1 MERFEQ
7 LAEEFQTGQNN
18 DDEVALM
25 PENLERMISRYSCQ
39 VGNANAAEEEEDEP
53 WSRPPQTLE
62 TVEVEVAS
70 LAGPSKRTH
79 TRPRDETA
87 PGGSSPH
94 HRNARQNVRDVV
106 VDPSVSPISKQPSA
120 FELSLDAG
128 VADAVSHEPRGNR
141 RKAGGARIADGSQPR
156 KRGRP
161 MGSKN
166 ATKEAAKAR
175 GSKRNKA
182 SKKVSDAS
190 NKASKGNNDED
201 EMLEW
206 PPLRPARVGRI
217 SSFLKQQMTEARG
230 KGAQEANPLSQG
242 PNAAMG
248 ANGGGGSAGS
258 NEEAQ
263 TRLSPTTTTG
273 RGSNQLQQLPLD
285 GGAPGNGNAHDVPF
299 FGMGDLG
306 KAVVDPVDQG
316 KYDNSQLDIDLRSPF
331 DLSVEHH
338 QGPEGAPEDALG
350 GISGKGGPVP
360 PAADVWEEQNLFSE
374 EEEEDACGRGDRLL
388 TGSAKPKPIL
398 DINLL
403 DKIVTMSGSSKPE
416 EGRGKGARGAANRER
431 ASVLVHPERPEPK
444 SPERQQEGKD
454 RRATKNA
461 KSRLL
466 NKEAFVTLVG
476 LLEPLELG
484 ELMDRAGV
492 ERTVRDHLGYID
504 GRIKLFVQLLI
515 LQRVLVGEKMKARLK
530 MECLSKFKLEHAEER
545 RRQREKAPSDR
556 NVVLYMQRV
565 MKEYKSR
572 LPSMTQSTD
581 SLKKLKDKVI
591 YARARSE
598 VEYSPSEERSFL
610 KEQISRQSQ
619 LRDQAQHE
627 TSPVEETPYVDQQ
640 ELVTCAQEMDGGN
653 LVQTGSA
660 SLNQTANREKLPI
673 IKWACVAESSPASN
687 TTPVTDVH
695 TPLNAAPPPED
706 VQTPLT
712 TNLRRDVR
720 NVAAKSKVTTTS
732 VEVLQPIHWLIEIEY
747 ALFGIKSDI
756 QNQKALRLYGDT
768 VVFDNADGE
777 AGRLAISNAGFETN
791 MGSLLRGHLKLHE
804 NMFADMFES
813 GKSKEKEINV
823 SNFALQV
830 CCAVD
835 KSPAELKGGM
845 KVLDTGELCESLEGF
860 LDSLMAHHKK
870 VSTTAA
876 PQDLDRVIAYLC
888 SGKEKKVDGV
898 SLKGV
903 SSPQKSSGVGEK
915 YLALPP
921 APPES
926 REKKR
931 KGCGSRR
938 AEGFRNDTESAQQQK
953 RRAMAPKGPE
963 EIANGC
969 CEEVVELDT
978 NALLGKAAQSKA
990 IVVQSEA
997 KHGKGKGK
1005 NGAKVPPQRIYTG
1018 SCSSRKVMLQG
1029 SMSRAGF
1036 HSHFLMHHVEI
1047 ELLHPNPKITLHS
1060 VLSRARA
1067 KVEEAKHRERGAVHG
1082 RPRVVPAEPQR
1093 KQRSIFSQKPSIGVQ
1108 NQNTSHDRGVVQGES
1123 MASPTQSDSSGGEDS
1138 TSMCESEDPSVANAR
1153 PPSLEW
1159 EWEAQEGQSEEPTS
1173 HQAVAVAPQEGQAQN
1188 NMQIVEVKASLQ
1200 EAMQNEPL
1208 LLTEGPYDESERDA
1222 LVQDFLNHLD
1232 QVQVV
1237 PYEGASENVTHC
1249 EEGAIQEVQQPNS
1262 SSGRQA
1268 VVYNRA
1274 TGQTHRA
1281 QCVNPGDVSPVVVYK
1296 SLRSKESTEFSLIE
1310 GSTSRA
1316 LICKAPVVSDIV
1328 TLNPCLQSLL
1338 DEEAAHSAQDAYVI
1352 ENGAIRQGMVVMVR
1366 TSATLSLRTP
1376 LFFFKHLF

>member
-1036 HSHFLMHHVEI
+1036 HMFFPGLE
-1047 ELLHPNPKITLHS
+1047 PKL
-1060 VLSRARA
+1060 
-1067 KVEEAKHRERGAVHG
+1067 K
-1082 RPRVVPAEPQR
+1082 
-1093 KQRSIFSQKPSIGVQ
+1093 KQSI
-1108 NQNTSHDRGVVQGES
+1108 
-1123 MASPTQSDSSGGEDS
+1123 
-1138 TSMCESEDPSVANAR
+1138 ESEELSTGDHAWFRQSLNGSNALSSR
-1153 PPSLEW
+1153 RSQALAYRIKTHRMTEGSSR
-1159 EWEAQEGQSEEPTS
+1159 EGQSEEPTS